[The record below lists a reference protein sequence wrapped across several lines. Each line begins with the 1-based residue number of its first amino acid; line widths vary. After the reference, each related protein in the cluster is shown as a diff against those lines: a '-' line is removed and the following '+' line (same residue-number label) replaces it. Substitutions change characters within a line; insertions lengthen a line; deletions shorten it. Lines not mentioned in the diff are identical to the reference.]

1 MENINITNEY
11 DIKILNLIFK
21 KLYNNQNDYNIEQIN
36 EILNRE
42 FPFFK
47 EKRII
52 KQTQE
57 FSSRLFS
64 QNILE
69 AYFFVEKMF
78 DNDIKEIYENIKQ
91 ANKMIQN
98 EEKKKYYLE
107 KNHSMLDEII
117 EFKEKQFL
125 NILKLY
131 CSDLYLY
138 GKTYNFPF
146 RKQYDYDIYRIY
158 YNPKNDSTILA
169 MLQYLKDD
177 EYIKLKNLK
186 QKNSD
191 EYIKTLTF
199 MIDYFKVLVN
209 IEKIINE
216 NYILKKRL
224 NIFKQIILFYQ
235 NNNWEMVINLISIQ
249 MEGLFFDYTKFIEMN
264 ENKKVKRQLSLKNK
278 IEILEDNYYGNILIP
293 YFKFDFP
300 TIRNT
305 IAHEGIMQFDNIE
318 KTAKEL
324 LLICYNLL
332 GMFTASYLPYNNLI
346 FLFNNIEK
354 ENKLMS
360 FCEKIFYNLD
370 VFDRVINK
378 DEDSN
383 VYKLLCNLDQIKDKL
398 SGYKLSNGMNAYEYA
413 QSVLKGISNEDSLED
428 IYNQLNSEYNFSRGM
443 LNVFKNLS
451 INLLNYFKV
460 NSKQKSY
467 CQLILKRIN
476 EINIEKI
483 NQSDI
488 NNINKGEN

>member
-57 FSSRLFS
+57 FKSRLFS

-107 KNHSMLDEII
+107 KNHLMLDEII

-125 NILKLY
+125 NTLKLY

-354 ENKLMS
+354 KNKIMS
-360 FCEKIFYNLD
+360 FREKIFYNLD

-383 VYKLLCNLDQIKDKL
+383 VYKLLCNLNQIKDKL

-413 QSVLKGISNEDSLED
+413 QSVLKEISNEDSLEN
-428 IYNQLNSEYNFSRGM
+428 IYNQLNSEYNFSKGM

-451 INLLNYFKV
+451 INLLNYFKAKELL
-460 NSKQKSY
+460 S
-467 CQLILKRIN
+467 IN
-476 EINIEKI
+476 FKKN
-483 NQSDI
+483 
-488 NNINKGEN
+488 